1 MSRENV
7 IAVTGATGRVG
18 QLVAER
24 LLSAGHTV
32 RVVARNAEKLKP
44 LAGQGAEVRT
54 GSLFDPAF
62 LTGAFRGTA
71 AAFVLTALDVKAAE
85 VNIDQY
91 KKAASIATAI
101 RDAGVKYVVFLSSWG
116 TDLPDK
122 SGGIIGCRRLEEL
135 LDEIPGLN
143 VVHLRPVWFM
153 ENFLWNIGLIKM
165 AGINGLAIRPDVSF
179 PMIAARDIA
188 PVASDYLASLNF
200 KGRNVRYLNGPRDY
214 TMTEVTRVLG
224 AAIGRPDLKYVEFP
238 DAIFRKGLIAAGGLS
253 PHAADMAI
261 EINRGIDSRLIKA
274 EPRSKLN
281 TTPTTLEE
289 FARTKFAPTFNA
301 APNASFSERFGGMFL
316 RSYLV
321 VAGRRAA

>member
-1 MSRENV
+1 
-7 IAVTGATGRVG
+7 
-18 QLVAER
+18 
-24 LLSAGHTV
+24 V
-32 RVVARNAEKLKP
+32 RVVARNAEKLMP
-44 LAGQGAEVRT
+44 LGALGAEVRT
-54 GSLFDPAF
+54 GSLHDPAF
-62 LTGAFRGTA
+62 LTKAFRGTT
-71 AAFVLTALDVKAAE
+71 AAFVLTALDVKAPE

-91 KKAASIATAI
+91 KKAETIATAI
-101 RDAGVKYVVFLSSWG
+101 RDAGVNYVVFLSSWG

-122 SGGIIGCRRLEEL
+122 SGGIIGCRRLEER
-135 LDEIPGLN
+135 LDKIPGLN

-165 AGINGLAIRPDVSF
+165 ADINGLAIKPGVTF

-200 KGRNVRYLNGPRDY
+200 KGRNVCYLNGPRDY

-261 EINRGIDSRLIKA
+261 EINRGIDSGLIKA
-274 EPRSKLN
+274 ESRTKLN

-289 FARTKFAPTFNA
+289 FARGTFAPAFKT
-301 APNASFSERFGGMFL
+301 APNASFSEKFGGMFL
-316 RSYLV
+316 RTYLSLV
-321 VAGRRAA
+321 GRRAA